1 MEPRIAQD
9 ISDFRELREKG
20 FIYVDKTEPL
30 YRLVEGIDIGGKL
43 FFISRPRRFGKSLM
57 LSTLECIF
65 RGKRDLFKGLAID
78 KLDYDW
84 AEYPILHFN
93 FATMDVE
100 TLEAF
105 KAGFVVRVRRSLEE
119 AGADYDPTQAP
130 NDNFADA
137 ISSLARKRGKPV
149 VVLIDEY
156 DAPVGA
162 ALSDPKKASS
172 IRATLSAFYGE
183 IKNNASN
190 IRFMMMTGVTRFT
203 QLSVFSA
210 LNNLND
216 LTMDARYATL
226 LGYTEE
232 ELEAN
237 FSPSLHAHADIMDLS
252 YEDYRAELR
261 RWYNGYRFSPDSDVR
276 VYNPVAIA
284 KTLGQKRKTFA
295 PTWTKTGTPS
305 VLINYLSDHELTEMD
320 YDNVENISEE
330 ALDICRLEAILPV
343 SILYQSGYLTIKDY
357 SEWGFTLGVP
367 NEEVRRGLAS
377 LLAQYATKD
386 FAVDYHGSLCT
397 LLGKGDFQGFFAKL
411 KALYAHLTYGSTEE
425 RVHESSYLR
434 PLYALLASH
443 PALRVIAEDTQA
455 QGRADLVVESQ
466 RNAYIFEFKVDKTAA
481 EAIAQIKARGY
492 AEPYRALG
500 KPIYLIGL
508 NFKSENHT
516 LDDALVESL

>member
-1 MEPRIAQD
+1 MGLMIAQ
-9 ISDFRELREKG
+9 SVYDFRIMREKG
-20 FIYVDKTEPL
+20 YRYVDKTDLLYPL
-30 YRLVEGIDIGGKL
+30 VTRDGDAFY
-43 FFISRPRRFGKSLM
+43 FISRPRRFGKSLM

-65 RGKRDLFKGLAID
+65 RGRRDLFKGLAID

-93 FATMDVE
+93 FATMKVE
-100 TLEAF
+100 TLELFTQQFVERVSRTIEA
-105 KAGFVVRVRRSLEE
+105 AGGTYNPAVTP
-119 AGADYDPTQAP
+119 DT
-130 NDNFADA
+130 NFSDA
-137 ISSLARKRGKPV
+137 IRFLARERGKPV

-156 DAPVGA
+156 DAPVSA
-162 ALSDPKKASS
+162 ALNDPAKATA
-172 IRATLSAFYGE
+172 IRATLSSFYGE
-183 IKNNASN
+183 IKNNASD

-216 LTMDARYATL
+216 LTMESRYATL

-232 ELEAN
+232 ELDAN
-237 FSPSLHAHADIMDLS
+237 FDEDMREHAQVMGLS

-261 RWYNGYRFSPDSDVR
+261 RWYNGYRFAKNSSVR
-276 VYNPVAIA
+276 VYNPVSVA
-284 KTLGQKRKTFA
+284 KTIGPKEPTFA

-386 FAVDYHGSLCT
+386 FAVDYHGSLCA
-397 LLGKGDFQGFFAKL
+397 LLGKCDFQSFFAKL
-411 KALYAHLTYGSTEE
+411 KALYAHLTYGSTEAH
-425 RVHESSYLR
+425 VHESSYLR

-466 RNAYIFEFKVDKTAA
+466 RNVYIFEFKVDKTAA
-481 EAIAQIKARGY
+481 EAIAQIKGRGY
-492 AEPYRALG
+492 AEPYKALG

-508 NFKSENHT
+508 NFKSENHA
-516 LDDALVESL
+516 LDDAVVEALA

>member
-1 MEPRIAQD
+1 MGNIAQD
-9 ISDFRELREKG
+9 IADFVKLRQNG
-20 FIYVDKTEPL
+20 CIYVDKTTILHELICDPGRSL
-30 YRLVEGIDIGGKL
+30 Y
-43 FFISRPRRFGKSLM
+43 FISRPRRFGKSLM

-65 RGKRDLFKGLAID
+65 RGKRELFTGQAID

-84 AEYPILHFN
+84 AEYPILYFN
-93 FATMDVE
+93 FATMSVE
-100 TLEAF
+100 TLEEFKVAF
-105 KAGFVVRVRRSLEE
+105 VERVRQ
-119 AGADYDPTQAP
+119 AFDVADVVYDPDMTP
-130 NDNFADA
+130 GGNFADA
-137 ISSLARKRGKPV
+137 IRFLARERGKPV

-156 DAPVGA
+156 DAPVSA
-162 ALSDPKKASS
+162 ALSDPAKATA
-172 IRATLSAFYGE
+172 IRATLSSFYGE
-183 IKNNASN
+183 IKNNASD

-232 ELEAN
+232 ELGAN
-237 FSPSLHAHADIMDLS
+237 FDENLRAHAEVMGLT

-261 RWYNGYRFSPDSDVR
+261 RWYNGYRFSPDCEMR
-276 VYNPVAIA
+276 VYNPVSIA

-295 PTWTKTGTPS
+295 PTWVRTGAPS
-305 VLINYLSDHELTEMD
+305 ALINYLSDHELTEMD

-330 ALDICRLEAILPV
+330 ALDICRLEAITPV
-343 SILYQSGYLTIKDY
+343 AMLYQSGYLTIKDY

-386 FAVDYHGSLCT
+386 FAVDYHGSLCMF
-397 LLGKGDFQGFFAKL
+397 LGKCDFQGFFAKL
-411 KALYAHLTYGSTEE
+411 KALYAHLTYGSTEA
-425 RVHESSYLR
+425 RVHESGYQR

-455 QGRADLVVESQ
+455 QGRADLVVESAE
-466 RNAYIFEFKVDKTAA
+466 RVFIFELKVDKTAA
-481 EAIAQIKARGY
+481 EAIAQIRERGY

-508 NFKSENHT
+508 NFKSASHS
-516 LDDALVESL
+516 LDDAAVETLD